1 MIIFGVCLIF
11 NCQNIKQEPTYKN
24 KTINE
29 WIKDL
34 KQDNEAIRMWAGK
47 HLQRIGQEAVPALIQ
62 ELKNKN
68 QNVRINAAYALCTMG
83 SQAKTAV
90 PILIEAL
97 NDKNYEVRVAAVIS
111 LGRFGKEA
119 KSAIPELEKLH
130 KTSNGD
136 KIQYWEYIASEGWKF
151 FAWGFND
158 VVDGRSLREKAY
170 SSKDVVVGRGK
181 TREEALSDLDSKIKK
196 IQYLSFEAYLAL
208 ENINRTDESPYKG
221 KTIARWVE
229 DRVSEDTLVTA
240 KADSVLQELNEA
252 AIPCLLKV
260 LTDKQT
266 SLSARNHVTQVIAE
280 IGPRAYMAVP
290 ALIDLLKYENDDT
303 LRAIAAQALGMIGP
317 GAKDAVPELI
327 KALKCAYSG
336 LRLNSAFA
344 LGEVWFFSSDIHG
357 VVPALIEALKD
368 VDEGVRKNAAYSLG
382 DIGRHASIAAS
393 ALAEAMKDESSN
405 VRKNSAYALG
415 TINSD
420 KKVAVPTLI
429 KGLAD
434 DDYYVRKN
442 CAEALAKITGK
453 NFGEDQERWYS
464 WWGKNN

>member
-1 MIIFGVCLIF
+1 MIKKINRVLCSLIMIIFGVCLIF

-151 FAWGFND
+151 FAW
-158 VVDGRSLREKAY
+158 
-170 SSKDVVVGRGK
+170 
-181 TREEALSDLDSKIKK
+181 
-196 IQYLSFEAYLAL
+196 
-208 ENINRTDESPYKG
+208 
-221 KTIARWVE
+221 
-229 DRVSEDTLVTA
+229 
-240 KADSVLQELNEA
+240 
-252 AIPCLLKV
+252 
-260 LTDKQT
+260 
-266 SLSARNHVTQVIAE
+266 
-280 IGPRAYMAVP
+280 
-290 ALIDLLKYENDDT
+290 
-303 LRAIAAQALGMIGP
+303 
-317 GAKDAVPELI
+317 
-327 KALKCAYSG
+327 
-336 LRLNSAFA
+336 
-344 LGEVWFFSSDIHG
+344 
-357 VVPALIEALKD
+357 
-368 VDEGVRKNAAYSLG
+368 
-382 DIGRHASIAAS
+382 
-393 ALAEAMKDESSN
+393 
-405 VRKNSAYALG
+405 
-415 TINSD
+415 
-420 KKVAVPTLI
+420 
-429 KGLAD
+429 
-434 DDYYVRKN
+434 
-442 CAEALAKITGK
+442 
-453 NFGEDQERWYS
+453 
-464 WWGKNN
+464 